1 MLQDASQGPAAGQV
15 SQGPR
20 TAGNQEGVVPGTWRE
35 TTAQSVT
42 DSEVASWDQAL
53 HGHQP
58 SSSLLLPAT
67 VSQGL
72 CHLPPRGLGLP
83 RLTNHLCVPAN
94 SLPQTELE
102 NSGHRTQDWTR
113 PRMATVLRDKP
124 LDAPG
129 TE

>member
-1 MLQDASQGPAAGQV
+1 MAITSHAPHWASPRLSSLLVEPRFPRICIHTQPQSWGPPTALGAEVLQDASQGPAAGQV

-42 DSEVASWDQAL
+42 DSEVASWEQAL

-67 VSQGL
+67 VSQD
-72 CHLPPRGLGLP
+72 
-83 RLTNHLCVPAN
+83 CVTYPHV
-94 SLPQTELE
+94 
-102 NSGHRTQDWTR
+102 G
-113 PRMATVLRDKP
+113 
-124 LDAPG
+124 
-129 TE
+129 